1 MGTKIWLPII
11 FCELPIEWLP
21 IGTLNFTKFRR
32 LVSFFAITISVKEM
46 EVNSSIQ
53 RRRVKE
59 ISADHDWKLWET
71 GKIQYP
77 VIKRG

>member
-1 MGTKIWLPII
+1 
-11 FCELPIEWLP
+11 
-21 IGTLNFTKFRR
+21 
-32 LVSFFAITISVKEM
+32 VKEM

-77 VIKRG
+77 VIKRGYMEVLIGKSSNLMVGFPLPF